1 MAQDCEYFM
10 AVGGL
15 SVSAT
20 AKYIGSVIVATGI
33 TTAAELVE
41 ITGLPRSTVYR
52 AMTEFFAADG
62 ASLIRPTCLIRPT
75 SENPICP
82 TDGNLS
88 EKPVSLVSPVGQSTP
103 GISHAHASIASRATK
118 ELPSEVTLS
127 KNIITPLIAPQAE
140 NALKTKPAKR
150 GSRLPDDWQLPDG
163 WREWTA
169 VNCPTSTPERID
181 REALIFANYWQAL
194 AGAKACKADWE
205 KTWRNWCFKTF
216 STAPLRPSQGIAFTP
231 TAAERRAER
240 TRKLLADIDAEL
252 AAGATH

>member
-1 MAQDCEYFM
+1 MAQDCEYFR

-33 TTAAELVE
+33 TTAADLVE

-62 ASLIRPTCLIRPT
+62 ASLIRPIRPT
-75 SENPICP
+75 SENPICL
-82 TDGNLS
+82 TDGNCN
-88 EKPVSLVSPVGQSTP
+88 EKPVSVVSPVGQSTP
-103 GISHAHASIASRATK
+103 EISHAPASITTRATN
-118 ELPSEVTLS
+118 ELPLEVTL
-127 KNIITPLIAPQAE
+127 NEDINITPLAPQAE
-140 NALKTKPAKR
+140 KTPLKTKPAKR
-150 GSRLPDDWQLPDG
+150 GSRLPDDWELPTG
-163 WREWTA
+163 WRDWVS

-181 REALIFANYWQAL
+181 REAMMFANFWQAKP
-194 AGAKACKADWE
+194 GAQACKLDWE
-205 KTWRNWCFKTF
+205 KTWRNWCLKTF

-231 TAAERRAER
+231 TASERRAER